1 MEKSPTPPPSHLP
14 VFRKHQ
20 RDMDAVAT
28 IEKKPHVIFVP
39 FPGQSH
45 VKAML
50 KLAELLHHK
59 GLRITFINTDFVHK
73 RFLES
78 AGPHCLDGA
87 PGFRFETI
95 PDGVPHSSEVS
106 IAITRELLLQSIE
119 TNFLALFID
128 LLTNLQNPPTC
139 IISDG
144 FMSVFTIDAAQKLG
158 IPVMMYWTLAACGF
172 MGFYQIQSLIEK
184 GLVPLKDE
192 SYLTNGYLDT
202 VIDWV
207 PGMEGIRLKD
217 FPIDWTTNLNDKL
230 VTFAIGGPQRSHRV
244 SHHIFHT
251 FDELEPSIIKA
262 LSSMYAHVYTI
273 GPLQLLL
280 DQIPEEKK
288 QSGVSSI
295 HGYSLVK
302 EEPECLQ
309 WLQSK
314 EPSSVIY
321 VNFGSTTVMSLE
333 DLRELGWGLADS
345 NHYFLWIIRS
355 NLVTGESAVLP
366 PEFEEHIKKRG
377 FIASWCSQEKVLNHP
392 SVGGFLT
399 HCGWGSAIES
409 LSAGVPMICW
419 PYFWDQLTNCR
430 YICNEWEVGLELGNK
445 VKRDEVKRLVQ
456 GLMGEG
462 GHKMRNKAI
471 EWKEKAGI
479 ATGPKGSSSL
489 NIDKIIKEI
498 MMEDTRN

>member
-1 MEKSPTPPPSHLP
+1 
-14 VFRKHQ
+14 
-20 RDMDAVAT
+20 MDAT
-28 IEKKPHVIFVP
+28 QKKPHVVFIP

-50 KLAELLHHK
+50 KLAEVLHHK
-59 GLRITFINTDFVHK
+59 GLQITFVNTDFVHK

-78 AGPHCLDGA
+78 SGPHCLDGA
-87 PGFRFETI
+87 PGFRFESI
-95 PDGVPHSSEVS
+95 PDGVPNSSEVS
-106 IAITRELLLQSIE
+106 ISTARELVLRPIQ
-119 TNFLALFID
+119 TNFLLAPFID
-128 LLTNLQNPPTC
+128 LLTNLENPPTC

-144 FMSVFTIDAAQKLG
+144 FLSVFTIDAAQKLG
-158 IPVMMYWTLAACGF
+158 IQVMMYWTVAACGF
-172 MGFYQIQSLIEK
+172 MGIYHIQSLIDK
-184 GLVPLKDE
+184 GIAPLKDE

-217 FPIDWTTNLNDKL
+217 FPMVWTTELSDKQL
-230 VTFAIGGPQRSHRV
+230 KLASDGPQRTHRV

-262 LSSMYAHVYTI
+262 LSSMYPHVYTI

-288 QSGVSSI
+288 QSSS
-295 HGYSLVK
+295 HGYSFVK

-321 VNFGSTTVMSLE
+321 VNFGSST
-333 DLRELGWGLADS
+333 
-345 NHYFLWIIRS
+345 
-355 NLVTGESAVLP
+355 
-366 PEFEEHIKKRG
+366 
-377 FIASWCSQEKVLNHP
+377 EKVLNHP

-399 HCGWGSAIES
+399 HCGWGSVIES

-419 PYFWDQLTNCR
+419 PYFWDQMTNCR
-430 YICNEWEVGLELGNK
+430 YICNEWEVGLELGKK

-456 GLMGEG
+456 ELMGEG

-471 EWKEKAGI
+471 EWKEKAVI
-479 ATGPKGSSSL
+479 ATGPNGSSSM
-489 NIDKIIKEI
+489 NIDKIVKEI
-498 MMEDTRN
+498 MMEDTTN